1 MPPETMPDP
10 DRIAQAFWASVIV
23 FAIIGVYFYLSQ
35 PAYDFG
41 PTRWARW
48 WAWLERRYLA
58 GRDRPIAELLT
69 STHADD
75 PGDDLSLQD
84 DDPPATTTS
93 QNDNNGVAITQNE
106 SNALL
111 LQAQAATLAAMVKAG
126 KIGETEGIRLVFGVA
141 PSSSNP
147 KYLAARAALKT
158 ELAKLSPSPY
168 PQRTPEQEQVRNAL
182 GISGR
187 K

>member
-1 MPPETMPDP
+1 MPQTMPDP

-23 FAIIGVYFYLSQ
+23 FSLIGVYFYLSQ

-48 WAWLERRYLA
+48 RAWFVQRYIA
-58 GRDRPIAELLT
+58 GRSRPIADLLT
-69 STHADD
+69 SSEAGDPADD
-75 PGDDLSLQD
+75 QPLLD
-84 DDPPATTTS
+84 DDPATTTTP
-93 QNDNNGVAITQNE
+93 QNSNNGVAITQNDR
-106 SNALL
+106 NALL
-111 LQAQAATLAAMVKAG
+111 LQTQAATLAAMVKAG

-147 KYLAARAALKT
+147 RYIAARAALKT

-168 PQRTPEQEQVRNAL
+168 PQRTPEQQVLREQL
-182 GISGR
+182 GIEAKR
-187 K
+187 